1 MPRSARM
8 QLNWADT
15 SKGGSLRL
23 SPEDELIAAWKR
35 LCDQMP
41 QVSFARQPGFTA
53 TYSGLSGK
61 PRSSSF
67 N

>member
-1 MPRSARM
+1 
-8 QLNWADT
+8 
-15 SKGGSLRL
+15 
-23 SPEDELIAAWKR
+23 
-35 LCDQMP
+35 MP